1 MMDEKEQVAQAI
13 CQALPDQDQTFILDK
28 IERPK
33 DANNGDYAFPTFF
46 LAKSMHKA
54 PQLIAQELVKSI
66 DQTGFEK
73 VVVAGPYINFFLDKA
88 AVGSSILREI
98 LNDPANYGWQDLGH
112 QANVAV
118 DLSSPNIAKPMG
130 MGHLRST
137 VIGNA
142 IANILSKVNYKPIR
156 INHLGDWGTQFGK
169 LMAAYEM
176 WGDEEEVKKDPIN
189 TLQKYYVKINTEA
202 DEHPEYADLGRK
214 WFKKLEDGD
223 PEAHRLWKW
232 FRSASLTRF
241 MKIYRLLGIDF
252 DSYNGEA
259 YYNDK
264 MPEIDQLLADKHLL
278 QESRGAQI
286 VNLDKY
292 DLNPALIKKS
302 DGSSL
307 YMTRDLAAA
316 LFRKRMYGFAQAL
329 YVVGAEQRNHFDQLK
344 AVLSEMGFTW
354 SKQIHYIPFG
364 LMSLNGKKMSTRKG
378 NIVQLED
385 VLNDSIKL
393 AREQIAEKNPDLANA
408 DEVAQ
413 EVGVGAVIFHDLK
426 NERTNSINF
435 KLADVVKFEGETGP
449 YVQYAHARAESVLRK
464 AGKHD
469 FLSQTADLSLSDDES
484 WAILKRLGMFG
495 EVIARAA
502 NEYDPSL
509 VAKYALTLSKDFN
522 QYYAHHRIL
531 NDDKEQTA
539 RLALVQAVS
548 YVLKSSLALLG
559 VKAPDEM

>member
-1 MMDEKEQVAQAI
+1 MNEREQVI
-13 CQALPDQDQTFILDK
+13 NALQPALTDLSKEEIASK

-46 LAKSMHKA
+46 LAKTLHKA
-54 PQLIAQELVKSI
+54 PQMIAQELVAKV

-73 VVVAGPYINFFLDKA
+73 VVVAGPYINFFLDKQV
-88 AVGSSILREI
+88 VGENILKTI
-98 LNDPANYGWQDLGH
+98 LADPNNYGSQNIGQL
-112 QANVAV
+112 ANVAI

-142 IANILSKVNYKPIR
+142 IANILAKVGYKPIR

-176 WGDEEEVKKDPIN
+176 WGNEEEVQKDPIN

-202 DEHPEYADLGRK
+202 DAHPEYNDLGRE
-214 WFKKLEDGD
+214 WFKKLENGD
-223 PEAHRLWKW
+223 KEAYRLWKW
-232 FRSASLTRF
+232 FRSESLKRF
-241 MKIYRLLGIDF
+241 MKIYRLLDIDF

-259 YYNDK
+259 FYNDK
-264 MPEIDQLLADKHLL
+264 MAEIDQLLKDKHLL
-278 QESRGAQI
+278 QESKGAQI
-286 VNLDKY
+286 VDLTKY
-292 DLNPALIKKS
+292 NLNPALIKKS

-307 YMTRDLAAA
+307 YITRDLSAA

-393 AREQIAEKNPDLANA
+393 ARQQIAEKNPGLKHA

-413 EVGVGAVIFHDLK
+413 QVGVGAVIFHDLK
-426 NERTNSINF
+426 NERTNSIDF

-449 YVQYAHARAESVLRK
+449 YVQYAHARAESILRK
-464 AGKHD
+464 AGQPD
-469 FLSQTADLSLSDDES
+469 FSHADHLTLSGDEA
-484 WAILKRLGMFG
+484 WGILTRLGQYG

-502 NEYDPSL
+502 KEYDPSL
-509 VAKYALTLSKDFN
+509 IGKYALALAKDFN
-522 QYYAHHRIL
+522 QYYAHTRIL
-531 NDDKEQTA
+531 VDDDEKVA
-539 RLALVQAVS
+539 RLALVKAVS
-548 YVLKSSLALLG
+548 EVLKSALALLG

>member
-1 MMDEKEQVAQAI
+1 MNEKEQVANAI
-13 CQALPDQDQTFILDK
+13 AKALPNYDQQVILDK

-46 LAKSMHKA
+46 LAKTLHKA
-54 PQLIAQELVKSI
+54 PQLIAQELVEKI
-66 DQTGFEK
+66 DNNGFEK
-73 VVVAGPYINFFLDKA
+73 VIVAGPYINFFLDKG
-88 AVGSSILREI
+88 AVGSTILHDILR
-98 LNDPANYGWQDLGH
+98 DPENYGSQDLGH
-112 QANVAV
+112 QANVAI

-142 IANILSKVNYKPIR
+142 IANILAKVNYHPIR

-169 LMAAYEM
+169 LMAAYKM

-189 TLQKYYVKINTEA
+189 TLQKYYVRINTEA
-202 DEHPEYADLGRK
+202 DEHPEYNDLGRE
-214 WFKKLEDGD
+214 WFKKLENGD
-223 PEAHRLWKW
+223 PEAYRLWKW
-232 FRSASLTRF
+232 FRSASLQRF
-241 MKIYRLLGIDF
+241 MKIYDLLGIDF

-264 MPEIDQLLADKHLL
+264 MAEIDQLLADKHLL

-286 VNLDKY
+286 VDLDKY
-292 DLNPALIKKS
+292 NLNPALIKKS

-316 LFRKRMYGFAQAL
+316 LFRKRMYGFSQAL

-354 SKQIHYIPFG
+354 CDQIHYIPFG

-385 VLNDSIKL
+385 VLNDSIRL
-393 AREQIAEKNPDLANA
+393 AREQIAEKNPDLKNA

-413 EVGVGAVIFHDLK
+413 QVGVGAVIFHDLK
-426 NERTNSINF
+426 NERTNSIDF

-449 YVQYAHARAESVLRK
+449 YVQYAHARAESILRK
-464 AGKHD
+464 AEKKD
-469 FLSQTADLSLSDDES
+469 FLNPDADLSLSGDEA

-495 EVIARAA
+495 EVIVRAA
-502 NEYDPSL
+502 DEYDPSL
-509 VAKYALTLSKDFN
+509 IGKYALGLAKDFN

-531 NDDKEQTA
+531 NDDAEQTA

-559 VKAPDEM
+559 VNAPDEM